1 MDSDRLVTRPYRTAL
16 AIAITLVFITLTAV
30 IILLIITS
38 AREDE
43 REQEF
48 SATLTAA
55 RHSAQQTIDALET
68 APTPAPE
75 VIAGRYPFALEVP
88 GPRYSA
94 APEPESQLV
103 HGLIL
108 NDAGQPLDG
117 IGVIVWGDYT
127 PLQSLATGEPAGQEA
142 GRWALAL
149 KGQINRRVW
158 VQLAAGGRYL
168 SAPVEV
174 VFEETDGARSA
185 AELVFRQTGPLS

>member
-1 MDSDRLVTRPYRTAL
+1 MDSDRLVTRPYKTAL
-16 AIAITLVFITLTAV
+16 AVAITLLFITLTAV

-48 SATLTAA
+48 SATLTAVQ
-55 RHSAQQTIDALET
+55 HSAQQTSGALET
-68 APTPAPE
+68 TATPAPE
-75 VIAGRYPFALEVP
+75 VIAGQYPFVLQAS
-88 GPRYSA
+88 GPRYGA

-117 IGVIVWGDYT
+117 ISVIVWGDYT
-127 PLQSLATGEPAGQEA
+127 PLQALATGELAGQEA

-149 KGQINRRVW
+149 EGQINRRIW

-174 VFEETDGARSA
+174 VFEEMDNLRSA
-185 AELVFRQTGPLS
+185 AELIFYQTGPLS